1 MAYVLGFDSST
12 QSLTGLLI
20 HLEDL
25 RIVSELAVSFG
36 EFPEFRCPRGFLEN
50 LPTGEV
56 HADPRVWLAALEKL
70 LERMKNERWPL
81 GEVVALSGSGQQHG
95 SVYLKSGFAEKL
107 SQLDPGQSLVSQ
119 LEGIFS
125 RPTSPIWMDVSTSAE
140 CAEITAAAGGAQGVC
155 ERSGS
160 LAIERFTGPQ
170 IRAFWKRDP
179 QAYGETSRI
188 HLVSSFLCSVLSCTD
203 APIDTGDGAGMNL
216 MNLAKREW
224 DSVLLGA
231 TAPQLESRLPAVQP
245 ATSVAGPIGS
255 YFVERFGFA
264 PACVVLLFTG
274 DNPSS
279 LVGMGAAGGTRLI
292 VSLGTSDVL
301 FAAMKEPK
309 TDPDGCGHVFGN
321 PLGGYM
327 TLAVVRNGSLAREA
341 FRDQLGADWSDFEK
355 AGETN
360 LPDDA
365 VSLPFMT
372 AEITPKRSG
381 GLIESRPDLPVV
393 GRIRAFLEGQAFN
406 LLRQLEWMD
415 LHPNELCLT
424 GGASRNHGIAQ
435 IFADVFQVPVSRLA
449 IPNSAALGAA
459 MRAALA
465 MGADQSQLEHALTG
479 AGSTVQPSSHSPV
492 TNARYERW
500 RMLLEKSV

>member
-20 HLEDL
+20 NLENL
-25 RIVSELAVSFG
+25 RVVSELAVSFG
-36 EFPEFRCPRGFLEN
+36 EFPEYGCPRGFLEN
-50 LPTGEV
+50 LPEEEV

-70 LERMKNERWPL
+70 LGRMKDEGWPL
-81 GEVVALSGSGQQHG
+81 REVVALSGSGQQHG
-95 SVYLKSGFAEKL
+95 SVYLRSGFGEKL
-107 SQLDPGQSLVSQ
+107 RHLDPSRSLVSQ

-125 RPTSPIWMDVSTSAE
+125 RPTSPIWMDVSTSTE
-140 CAEITAAAGGAQGVC
+140 CAEITAAVGGAQEVC

-160 LAIERFTGPQ
+160 VAIERFTGPQ
-170 IRAFWKRDP
+170 IRAFWKRNP
-179 QAYGETSRI
+179 QAYEETARI
-188 HLVSSFLCSVLSCTD
+188 HLVSSFLCSVLSGTD

-224 DSVLLGA
+224 DSVLLEA
-231 TAPQLESRLPAVQP
+231 TAPGLETRLPSVQP
-245 ATSVAGPIGS
+245 AASVAGPVS
-255 YFVERFGFA
+255 PYFIERFGFA

-279 LVGMGAAGGTRLI
+279 LVGMGAAGGSRVI

-341 FRDQLGADWSDFEK
+341 FRDQLGVDWSAFEE

-372 AEITPKRSG
+372 AEITPKRNG
-381 GLIESRPDLPVV
+381 GLIETRPDLPAA

-406 LLRQLEWMD
+406 LLRQLKWMGLRPD
-415 LHPNELCLT
+415 ELCLT

-435 IFADVFQVPVSRLA
+435 IFANVFQVPVSRLA
-449 IPNSAALGAA
+449 IPNSAAMGAA

-465 MGADQSQLEHALTG
+465 TGSDLSTLEDALTT
-479 AGSTVQPSSHSPV
+479 AGSTVYPSSNTSGTTERYRRWV
-492 TNARYERW
+492 T
-500 RMLLEKSV
+500 LLQKSA